1 MGDFRNLIIGALGGL
16 VIALLLVTIGFFK
29 TVFVILLTLIGA
41 GAGYILKRKNIN
53 LLDYIKK

>member
-1 MGDFRNLIIGALGGL
+1 MGDFRNLIIGALAGL